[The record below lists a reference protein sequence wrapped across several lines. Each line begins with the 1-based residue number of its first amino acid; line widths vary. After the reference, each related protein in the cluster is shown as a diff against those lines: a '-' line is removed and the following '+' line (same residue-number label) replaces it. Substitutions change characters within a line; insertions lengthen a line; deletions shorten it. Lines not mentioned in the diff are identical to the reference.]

1 RATVQRLAP
10 GPTVSRGE
18 GLAYESHVVDL
29 SLQQH
34 HSPEYLRINPLGV
47 VPTILHEGRPL
58 HESGTICEYLDD
70 VFPEPLLRPADPY
83 DLARMRNWVRHVDG
97 LIGNLIRFNWR
108 HSIQK
113 RAEKMTDAELSEML
127 ARIPS
132 AERRTAWL
140 RVARQP
146 YSEAELDESR
156 AVLTGMVEQMEAMMT
171 GGWLVGGA
179 YSLADIAVAP
189 FIRRIGEEIAPETLE
204 PVHNPK
210 VADWWAA
217 VQARPAYVRADF
229 GPFVAEG

>member
-1 RATVQRLAP
+1 
-10 GPTVSRGE
+10 
-18 GLAYESHVVDL
+18 
-29 SLQQH
+29 
-34 HSPEYLRINPLGV
+34 
-47 VPTILHEGRPL
+47 
-58 HESGTICEYLDD
+58 
-70 VFPEPLLRPADPY
+70 
-83 DLARMRNWVRHVDG
+83 
-97 LIGNLIRFNWR
+97 
-108 HSIQK
+108 
-113 RAEKMTDAELSEML
+113 MTDAELSEML

-204 PVHNPK
+204 PATNPK
-210 VADWWAA
+210 VAA
-217 VQARPAYVRADF
+217 
-229 GPFVAEG
+229 GGAEGDRKRGVSGKSVSVRVETGGS